1 MSNTSRGFLYTAFG
15 AKYVLEARVSARSVK
30 AADATAKICLV
41 TDQAMEP
48 DAEFDIV
55 MPITSAST
63 TETYAAL
70 DSGAYYRKIEQ
81 FARSPFDLTVYLD
94 SDTYVP
100 HPLTGLF
107 DLLDRYD
114 LLVTPDGNAEVNYA
128 FEQQKEPFSS
138 IPPAFGAFN
147 TGVFAFRKSP
157 ASLEFL
163 RLWQQ
168 NHETHVRQH
177 TTNDQ
182 PAFRLSLFQSQV
194 RYHVLPVTYNWFS
207 WIPYFIPSGGR
218 VMVMHGRNPWLFKR
232 AREFDA
238 PTATIVGSISWRHQW
253 MLWSAKV
260 LHWLSRRGIISRPE
274 L

>member
-1 MSNTSRGFLYTAFG
+1 MNPAHDVFRR
-15 AKYVLEARVSARSVK
+15 LEQLNQIGVALSKERDINSLLESILIA
-30 AADATAKICLV
+30 
-41 TDQAMEP
+41 AMELTRA
-48 DAEFDIV
+48 DGGTLYLMSEKRDSLVFTIMRNNSMEIALGGTTGRDIEL
-55 MPITSAST
+55 PS
-63 TETYAAL
+63 L
-70 DSGAYYRKIEQ
+70 
-81 FARSPFDLTVYLD
+81 P
-94 SDTYVP
+94 
-100 HPLTGLF
+100 
-107 DLLDRYD
+107 
-114 LLVTPDGNAEVNYA
+114 LVTPDGNAEVNYA